1 MRGMEQ
7 VRGQE
12 ELSHC
17 GRDWTKGERLGVQD
31 SGGKHC
37 DQVDSGCLSP

>member
-17 GRDWTKGERLGVQD
+17 GETGPKVKDWVWKAAEVNIVTR
-31 SGGKHC
+31 
-37 DQVDSGCLSP
+37 